1 MQSLVLT
8 GPGGLEWQDR
18 PAPRPSPPLDAPVRP
33 LASAACDLDRWLVV
47 SPSPFE
53 PPFALGHEAVGVIV
67 DLADD
72 DSALRIGQRVVI
84 PWHISCG
91 ACAPCRRG
99 LPGAC
104 ASVPRFASYGTG
116 A

>member
-1 MQSLVLT
+1 MQSLVLSCPG
-8 GPGGLEWQDR
+8 GPGRQGP
-18 PAPRPSPPLDAPVRP
+18 PAPRPSAPPGAPVPP

-91 ACAPCRRG
+91 TCAPCRRG
-99 LPGAC
+99 LTGAC